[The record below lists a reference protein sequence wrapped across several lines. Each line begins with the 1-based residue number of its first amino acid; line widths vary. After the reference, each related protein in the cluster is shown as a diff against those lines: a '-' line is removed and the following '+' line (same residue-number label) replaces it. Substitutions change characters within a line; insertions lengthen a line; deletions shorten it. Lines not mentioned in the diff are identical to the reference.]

1 MRSEF
6 VHCILEERKKLVRM
20 LDARCSTV
28 QFTRRMYRE
37 TVSKC
42 MARRR
47 RGYVN
52 IWCGIPAISGNI
64 HNETLM
70 QISLSLETRGR
81 DRERDTQRGT
91 VQ

>member
-1 MRSEF
+1 
-6 VHCILEERKKLVRM
+6 
-20 LDARCSTV
+20 
-28 QFTRRMYRE
+28 
-37 TVSKC
+37 

-81 DRERDTQRGT
+81 DREIKDRERDTQGVT
-91 VQ
+91 VHE

>member
-1 MRSEF
+1 
-6 VHCILEERKKLVRM
+6 
-20 LDARCSTV
+20 
-28 QFTRRMYRE
+28 
-37 TVSKC
+37 

-81 DRERDTQRGT
+81 DREIKGQRERDTQRGT

>member
-1 MRSEF
+1 
-6 VHCILEERKKLVRM
+6 
-20 LDARCSTV
+20 
-28 QFTRRMYRE
+28 
-37 TVSKC
+37 

-81 DRERDTQRGT
+81 DTEIKGQREGHTGRYSTVKKEGGIQGDRG
-91 VQ
+91 